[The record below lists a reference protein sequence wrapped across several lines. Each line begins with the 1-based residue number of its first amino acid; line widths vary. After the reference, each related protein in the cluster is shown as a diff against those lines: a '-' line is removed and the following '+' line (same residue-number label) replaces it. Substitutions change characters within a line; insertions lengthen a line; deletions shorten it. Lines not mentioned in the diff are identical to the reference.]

1 LACTENGAPDWYPQ
15 ASLGQEAHV
24 SPGES
29 GASID
34 ELLDRAV
41 RAINEG
47 DRATAT
53 TLAGRV
59 LSVDH
64 GNPEAEDLLT
74 APAQYGEIRR
84 LTIMFADLVDSTAL
98 STRLEPETYRTL
110 VGRYRDEVRRAV
122 DRYEGHI
129 SSIKGDGLLVVF
141 GHPKAHENDV
151 RRAVAAGLDITR
163 AVAQLSE
170 QAERKFAAAI
180 NVRVGIHRGLVYLD
194 TDQDDVYGFA
204 ANLTARICGVAE
216 PGTVAVSDSVAPL
229 VRDSFELDVRP
240 PVPVKGVEGLVSH
253 HQVLGERP
261 EAPPLRPPPL
271 IGRDREHGW
280 LQQSWQR
287 ARDGVL
293 TSPGVV
299 FRGEPGIGKTRLA
312 NEAAELVRSSGAPVI
327 GLFGSPLHTDTGLHP
342 VRRLVER
349 RCGITRLTD
358 GRERLRLLQAELR
371 ACGLDPADAV
381 PLLAP
386 VLGVDPEHGYHPAA
400 VEGRALYELIGA
412 TVRQYVLACIG
423 DQAGL
428 VVAEDVQWFDASTLE
443 LLNSLLTG
451 AHGRLLVVLTGREGN
466 WLRTDWPV
474 TLFELSPLTDEQSD
488 ALINA
493 LDPSVTDPQRAA
505 VRNRCDGVPFYIEH
519 VVGELEAIGADFGV
533 PEALYEPLFATLH
546 HPHPDVVPVIEAA
559 AVIGR
564 AGDLPLLRAVVGHD
578 AKDVDYVVTEL
589 VGARVLER
597 RRTHSWRFRHELLRE
612 VAAELAP
619 PSRSRDL
626 HARAARALVVA
637 AATVEPDWRVVASH
651 FEQAQQYDEAVGAYQ
666 KASVNARR
674 RGAIHE
680 AVACLTKA
688 LDQLTGCA
696 EDAAR
701 DRREIA
707 IRLERGFLAGAVQG
721 SMSGEGP
728 ADFQRCLAL
737 ASAGNY
743 QDELFSTLT
752 ALTSYYVP
760 RAELRRAHDLL
771 DSLSARIT
779 RDRPWSYPG
788 IASVLGS
795 VIWLEGDFTTARAHL
810 LRALADRSAAD
821 PGVLD
826 TAWWVN
832 VDPISLAHTYLAL
845 AHTVCGD
852 LDRANAELTESFGRC
867 DGLGFPQDAYNRAN
881 AYFMEIWVRLESGQ
895 ISEAATL
902 VARLRQ
908 LSEQSGLDVWQWV
921 GRTEHATVKAL
932 AALGDGSDAATLTP
946 LAEKLARHVDG
957 SRLMHLNMFLTF
969 HDSIIG
975 RLLIS
980 AGQPEKARER
990 LELALRHAEE
1000 TGMHFYDAELMRVR
1014 AHTFTDPQE
1023 RRNALADAFE
1033 FAHHQGATLFEL
1045 RCILDS
1051 FDLVGGVDRSELD
1064 DAVSR
1069 FGGDARWPEFA
1080 RAQRILS

>member
-1 LACTENGAPDWYPQ
+1 
-15 ASLGQEAHV
+15 V

-47 DRATAT
+47 DRTTAT
-53 TLAGRV
+53 TLASRV
-59 LSVDH
+59 LSVDR
-64 GNPEAEDLLT
+64 NNTEAEDLLT
-74 APAQYGEIRR
+74 PPARYGEIRR

-141 GHPKAHENDV
+141 GHPTAHENDV

-163 AVAQLSE
+163 AVARLSE
-170 QAERKFAAAI
+170 QAQRRFGVTI

-204 ANLTARICGVAE
+204 ANLTARLCSVAE

-229 VRDSFELDVRP
+229 VRDSFELDARP
-240 PVPVKGVEGLVSH
+240 PVPVKGVEGLISH
-253 HQVLGERP
+253 DRVLGERP

-271 IGRDREHGW
+271 IGRDREHSW
-280 LQQSWQR
+280 LQRSWQR

-293 TSPGVV
+293 TSPGVL

-327 GLFGSPLHTDTGLHP
+327 ELFGSPLHTDTGLHP

-358 GRERLRLLQAELR
+358 GRERLRLLHAELR
-371 ACGLDPADAV
+371 ACGLDPASAV

-386 VLGVDPEHGYHPAA
+386 VLAVGPEHGYHPAA
-400 VEGRALYELIGA
+400 VEGRTLYELIGA
-412 TVRQYVLACIG
+412 TVQQYLLACIG

-428 VVAEDVQWFDASTLE
+428 VVAEDVHWFDPSTVE
-443 LLNSLLTG
+443 LLNSLLATTD
-451 AHGRLLVVLTGREGN
+451 GRLLVVLTGREGD

-474 TLFELSPLTDEQSD
+474 TLFNLAPLTDEQSD

-493 LDPSVTDPQRAA
+493 LDPSVTDAQRVA

-519 VVGELEAIGADFGV
+519 VVGELDAAGAESGV
-533 PEALYEPLFATLH
+533 PEALYEPLFARLQ
-546 HPHPDVVPVIEAA
+546 HPHADVVPVVEAA

-564 AGDLPLLRAVVGHD
+564 TGDLPLLRSVVGRD
-578 AKDVDYVVTEL
+578 AKDVDGVITEL
-589 VGARVLER
+589 VRARVLER

-619 PSRSRDL
+619 PSLRCDL
-626 HARAARALVVA
+626 HARTAHALVNA
-637 AATVEPDWRVVASH
+637 AAAAEPDWRVVATH
-651 FEQAQQYDEAVGAYQ
+651 FEQARQYDEAVEAYQ

-674 RGAIHE
+674 RGALEE
-680 AVACLTKA
+680 ALACLTTA
-688 LDQLTGCA
+688 LSQLTRCTAGS
-696 EDAAR
+696 AR

-707 IRLERGFLAGAVQG
+707 IRLERGFLAGTTQG
-721 SMSGEGP
+721 SQRGAGP
-728 ADFQRCLAL
+728 DDFQRCLAL
-737 ASAGNY
+737 ASTGNY

-752 ALTSYYVP
+752 ALISYYVP
-760 RAELRRAHDLL
+760 RAELRRAHELL

-779 RDRPWSYPG
+779 RDRPWSYPA
-788 IASVLGS
+788 IASSLGS
-795 VIWLEGDFTTARAHL
+795 VTWLEGDFTAARGHL
-810 LRALADRSAAD
+810 LRALADRAAAD
-821 PGVLD
+821 PRVLE
-826 TAWWVN
+826 TAWWVA
-832 VDPISLAHTYLAL
+832 VDPISAAHNFLAL
-845 AHTVCGD
+845 THIVCGD
-852 LDRANAELTESFGRC
+852 LDRAKAELAESVRRC
-867 DGLGFPQDAYNRAN
+867 DGLGFPQNAHNRAHT
-881 AYFMEIWVRLESGQ
+881 YFMEIWVCLEAGQ
-895 ISEAATL
+895 IEEAATL
-902 VARLRQ
+902 VADLRRQ
-908 LSEQSGLDVWQWV
+908 SEQSGLDLWQWV

-932 AALGDGSDAATLTP
+932 AALAAGADAATLTAR
-946 LAEKLARHVDG
+946 AENLARHVDG
-957 SRLMHLNMFLTF
+957 SRLIQLNSYLTF
-969 HDSIIG
+969 HDAVVG
-975 RLLIS
+975 RLLIA

-1000 TGMHFYDAELMRVR
+1000 TGMRFHDAELMRVR
-1014 AHTFTDPQE
+1014 AHTFTEPDA
-1023 RRNALADAFE
+1023 RGAALAAALE
-1033 FAHHQGATLFEL
+1033 LARHQGATLFEL
-1045 RCILDS
+1045 RCLLDS
-1051 FDLVGGVDRSELD
+1051 FDLLGDGDRSEL
-1064 DAVSR
+1064 AGLISR
-1069 FGGDARWPEFA
+1069 FPGDARWPEFA
-1080 RAQRILS
+1080 RAQEILS